1 MSTIILLVV
10 YKFAMVDTVHKQCRQ
25 KLSGRKTCLL
35 CASMSLRFLPH
46 PCLIAFISLPM
57 LVLFV
62 LLILTRSLNVLLHI
76 SYPFYHDIQCFQIE
90 LIASMVLFRQIER
103 LNFYFTL
110 LFLYLITQLPHIFSK
125 LV

>member
-1 MSTIILLVV
+1 M
-10 YKFAMVDTVHKQCRQ
+10 F
-25 KLSGRKTCLL
+25 
-35 CASMSLRFLPH
+35 
-46 PCLIAFISLPM
+46 
-57 LVLFV
+57 VLFV

-125 LV
+125 LVKYLSFLITRFWQDHHLCYVSSGYA